1 MMKKQM
7 RLCHAGKACILIF
20 LFLSMLLTACKKDE
34 GPATPP
40 DPVPT
45 IPLREYQAAA
55 AIGDIFT
62 IIVNENEHTISYNN
76 KTTGESGVVA
86 FTRVTGGMMK
96 GALKVMIDGDD
107 YYMLEIPGQLIM
119 TYLPV
124 NASDEMVVGVIRHDY
139 TPGDH
144 WGTWLFFGYDP
155 DPDDDNYWG
164 RAVIG
169 SNGTFDLALW
179 DFHGTTVHTESG
191 NWWQDNMDPGI
202 IYSHPYGSDDTI
214 AETIY
219 VLPEKLRVYDSGP
232 QVGMGVG
239 FAEPAQEITMNDIA
253 GSYAT
258 LWSGGYGQFVI
269 EANGTLTANF
279 YVDGQLFEDILYD
292 DFRRTT
298 PSDAIHFNNTFFFTD
313 HMMPG
318 PIKDVYVILL
328 PGDVFL
334 GVYLDEDDGMRSS
347 MAVRVDR

>member
-1 MMKKQM
+1 MKK
-7 RLCHAGKACILIF
+7 AVKIF
-20 LFLSMLLTACKKDE
+20 RWCMTYTPAMLLLSMLIFGCNKDE
-34 GPATPP
+34 DPVTPP

-45 IPLREYQAAA
+45 IPVREYQAAA

-62 IIVNENEHTISYNN
+62 IAVNENNNTISYHN
-76 KTTGESGVVA
+76 KTTGEAGVVA
-86 FTRVTGGMMK
+86 FTRITSGMMK
-96 GALKVMIDGDD
+96 GALKVNIEGDD

-124 NASDEMVVGVIRHDY
+124 NASDELVVGVIKHDY

-155 DPDDDNYWG
+155 DPDADNYWG
-164 RAVIG
+164 RSGIS

-179 DFHGTTVHTESG
+179 DFNGTTVHTETG
-191 NWWQDNMDPGI
+191 DWWQDNVDPGI
-202 IYSHPYGSDDTI
+202 IYSHPFGSDDTI

-239 FAEPAQEITMNDIA
+239 FAEPGQEITMNDIA

-258 LWSGGYGQFVI
+258 LWSGGYGNFVI

-279 YVDGQLFEDILYD
+279 YFDGQLFENIPYN

-298 PSDAIHFNNTFFFTD
+298 PADAIHFNNTFFFTD

-318 PIKDVYVILL
+318 PIKDVYIILL
-328 PGDVFL
+328 PGDMFL
-334 GVYLDEDDGMRSS
+334 GVYHDEDDGMRSS